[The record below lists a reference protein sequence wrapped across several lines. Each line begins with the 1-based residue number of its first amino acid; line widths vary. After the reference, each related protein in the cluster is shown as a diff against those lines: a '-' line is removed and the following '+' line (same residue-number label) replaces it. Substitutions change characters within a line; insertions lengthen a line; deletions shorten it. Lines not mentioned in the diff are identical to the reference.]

1 MKKRIFYILFFGGA
15 TVFFLYYLFPKDNI
29 EDYIGYQVF
38 RVDPNLRL
46 TIGDL
51 GLHFP
56 PYAKAR
62 DTNIY
67 YQQQPLLSVSSARI
81 RPGLATLFN
90 RGTMAVF
97 NGRAHKGRFNGKI
110 TRGDASDR
118 RSIAVSIDLAGIEL
132 DDISGLKSI
141 SGLSLSGQ
149 VAGNVHFIDDRPR
162 PDQGS
167 VDLVFTDCTFQ
178 LAKAIFDIKTVRF
191 NRIEMKLDIQDKTV
205 SIRRLEMTGPQVN
218 ATFDGHIELRKPVII
233 SRLNLIGKV
242 RLHAEFTAG

>member
-1 MKKRIFYILFFGGA
+1 VKKRIFYILFFGGA